1 MPYTSGIGFR
11 SWHADH
17 PSFKRLGAG
26 TPSRFALVFT
36 SAIERVPKQNRPIL
50 SRACPR
56 VSERILA
63 KKRVSEFPNN
73 SSRIRFDRFRKSDG
87 AWVSSISG
95 CTVTDGAAGALKADF
110 APASGADDIGVQL
123 DISASISNSIY
134 GGANTVQPSSMRALA
149 LIRAF

>member
-63 KKRVSEFPNN
+63 KKRVSEFPN
-73 SSRIRFDRFRKSDG
+73 IDG
-87 AWVSSISG
+87 I
-95 CTVTDGAAGALKADF
+95 LKLNLKNLGLF
-110 APASGADDIGVQL
+110 GADSSGSFHLSPGAIDIDATTIKGTGQNEAVFEA
-123 DISASISNSIY
+123 SASNAIY
-134 GGANTVQPSSMRALA
+134 GGSTTVQPSSLRALV
-149 LIRAF
+149 LVRAY

>member
-11 SWHADH
+11 SWQADH

-63 KKRVSEFPNN
+63 KKRVSEFPN
-73 SSRIRFDRFRKSDG
+73 IPGHLGFDRISDG
-87 AWVSSISG
+87 DIQSVSGCYRIQGYVSDRFAWSNNGETYRGVSVFMDASRVSS
-95 CTVTDGAAGALKADF
+95 VYGASDA
-110 APASGADDIGVQL
+110 
-123 DISASISNSIY
+123 
-134 GGANTVQPSSMRALA
+134 VQPSSLRCLV
-149 LIRAF
+149 LVRAF

>member
-63 KKRVSEFPNN
+63 KKRVSEFPNT
-73 SSRIRFDRFRKSDG
+73 SGVFTSFDMEEFEEPTEAFRADWSVNVRLQRNDESGSLFRESGLVFNASNGNALFG
-87 AWVSSISG
+87 ASE
-95 CTVTDGAAGALKADF
+95 
-110 APASGADDIGVQL
+110 
-123 DISASISNSIY
+123 
-134 GGANTVQPSSMRALA
+134 TVQPASMRTLA

>member
-63 KKRVSEFPNN
+63 KKRVSEFPNIAGISLLAGFVTPQSGDICGTGPFSN
-73 SSRIRFDRFRKSDG
+73 MKRWVQNFVVIDGSDSSVLEFD
-87 AWVSSISG
+87 
-95 CTVTDGAAGALKADF
+95 
-110 APASGADDIGVQL
+110 ASLANAQYG
-123 DISASISNSIY
+123 SAE
-134 GGANTVQPSSMRALA
+134 TVQPASIRALA
-149 LIRAF
+149 LIRAY

>member
-63 KKRVSEFPNN
+63 KKRVSEFPNITYAQLWTVSN
-73 SSRIRFDRFRKSDG
+73 TPGIPESLGDGAIRWSVDTTKDVGIAEKKSGLNGALYDPRFD
-87 AWVSSISG
+87 
-95 CTVTDGAAGALKADF
+95 
-110 APASGADDIGVQL
+110 ASL
-123 DISASISNSIY
+123 SNSVY
-134 GGANTVQPSSMRALA
+134 GSANTVQPASVRVLA

>member
-56 VSERILA
+56 VSKRILA

-73 SSRIRFDRFRKSDG
+73 WGAFTTLYGMLTSANGAMVASSQVPTLLEAQPTGGTSYEALNYSADR
-87 AWVSSISG
+87 V
-95 CTVTDGAAGALKADF
+95 
-110 APASGADDIGVQL
+110 
-123 DISASISNSIY
+123 NSIY
-134 GGANTVQPSSMRALA
+134 GNSNTVQPSAVRALV